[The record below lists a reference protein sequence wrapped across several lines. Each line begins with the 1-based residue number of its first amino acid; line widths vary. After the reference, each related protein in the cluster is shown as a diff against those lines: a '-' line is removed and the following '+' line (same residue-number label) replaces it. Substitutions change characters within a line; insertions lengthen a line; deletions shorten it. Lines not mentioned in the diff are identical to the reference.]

1 MPYLDDLMSIIC
13 VHIIAIQSAVEH
25 LEIPPVRVER
35 PYPPLLPLLPQIVRI
50 NPVEE
55 GHHPPLATIPLEKG
69 GTLIP
74 EFTIFA
80 KPVSSQPN
88 LFKSLRSKS
97 HERTSSISV

>member
-1 MPYLDDLMSIIC
+1 MPYLNDLMSIIC
-13 VHIIAIQSAVEH
+13 VYIIAIQSAVEH
-25 LEIPPVRVER
+25 LEIPPVRIER

-74 EFTIFA
+74 EFTMFIE
-80 KPVSSQPN
+80 PVSSQPN
-88 LFKSLRSKS
+88 LINSLRSKS
-97 HERTSSISV
+97 HECISSISI